1 MTAESESL
9 NAIVRGARA
18 EFRERQIVDAA
29 VTLMQQKGAH
39 SVSMQAIAK
48 SAGVSVGLLYKYF
61 SDKEQIVL
69 AAITRVL
76 EDFRLRVP
84 GAIAEERDPVLQVIA
99 GFTEFCRVVDE
110 HRHAVVLTYQ
120 ASRSLS
126 LDGLQTIQGQELETL
141 QPLIAVVTVARD
153 QGDMR
158 EIDAGILGHDLMT
171 LAHMWALK
179 HWYFQQIE
187 LDLDSYV
194 RQQVRTLVLGNLTEE
209 ARRRVESIQGS
220 AD

>member
-29 VTLMQQKGAH
+29 VTLMQEKGAH

-84 GAIAEERDPVLQVIA
+84 GAIAEEWDPVLQVIA

-126 LDGLQTIQGQELETL
+126 LNGLRTIQAQELETL
-141 QPLIAVVTVARD
+141 QPLIAVVTLVRD
-153 QGDMR
+153 RGDLR
-158 EIDAGILGHDLMT
+158 EIEAGILGHDLMT

-179 HWYFQQIE
+179 HWYFQQIG

-194 RQQVRTLVLGNLTEE
+194 SQQVRTIVLGNLTEE
-209 ARRRVESIQGS
+209 ARLRVEST
-220 AD
+220 

>member
-1 MTAESESL
+1 MTADTDNL

-18 EFRERQIVDAA
+18 EFREKQIVDAA
-29 VTLMQQKGAH
+29 VDLMQEKGTH
-39 SVSMQAIAK
+39 SVSMQAIAS

-76 EDFRLRVP
+76 EDFRSRVP
-84 GAIAEERDPVLQVIA
+84 AAIAADEDPVVRIISA
-99 GFTEFCRVVDE
+99 FTEFCRIVDE

-126 LDGLQTIQGQELETL
+126 REGLKSIQNQELETL
-141 QPLIAVVTVARD
+141 QPLVEVVQRAAKV
-153 QGDMR
+153 GDLR
-158 EIDAGILGHDLMT
+158 RVDAGSLGHDLMT
-171 LAHMWALK
+171 IAHMWALK

-187 LDLDSYV
+187 LGLDEFIE
-194 RQQVRTLVLGNLTEE
+194 QQVHTLILNNLRDS
-209 ARRRVESIQGS
+209 ARERVETESRK
-220 AD
+220 